1 MPVFFAIALIIHA
14 GAFLFFRFAL
24 PAAEIIDTNEY
35 SILKLVDIEEY
46 VPPVIPPVEKKI
58 VVVQERPDTA
68 ENIIETQEEVIEI
81 KNSTYIVEDVKEPV
95 YLPQHKISQ
104 IPDIPSKEVLSRI
117 VYPPMALRQNIE
129 AVVYLELY
137 IDSAGLIR
145 KIQILKN
152 PGHGFA
158 EAAVAA
164 LEGIQCSPARA
175 NGTPVAVRFRYPVR
189 FTLN

>member
-1 MPVFFAIALIIHA
+1 MPVFFAIALILHA
-14 GAFLFFRFAL
+14 GAFLFLRFAL
-24 PAAEIIDTNEY
+24 PAAEIADTNEY
-35 SILKLVDIEEY
+35 AILKLVDIEEY
-46 VPPVIPPVEKKI
+46 VPPVIPPVEKK
-58 VVVQERPDTA
+58 VALVQNRPDSA
-68 ENIIETQEEVIEI
+68 EKIIETEEEIIEIEDTNNIIEE
-81 KNSTYIVEDVKEPV
+81 SKEPV

-104 IPDIPSKEVLSRI
+104 IPTIPSKEVLSRI

-137 IDSAGLIR
+137 IDSEGLIR
-145 KIQILKN
+145 KIQILKD

-175 NGTPVAVRFRYPVR
+175 NGTSVAVRFRYPVR